1 MKKNVT
7 CVKKIQCV
15 YGRRGVADEHV
26 RKANNESFCAKD
38 YESATKEKNAIFAL
52 DVDKS
57 AKIAL
62 IYSWRCKH
70 G

>member
-1 MKKNVT
+1 M
-7 CVKKIQCV
+7 
-15 YGRRGVADEHV
+15 ADEHV

-38 YESATKEKNAIFAL
+38 YESATKEKNAKIAL
-52 DVDKS
+52 GVDKS
-57 AKIAL
+57 VNFAL